1 MVDPTTMQD
10 PPGNVQL
17 KTEDTPQMR
26 LQQMQLETGERGI
39 FQQDILQCAVYAQSP
54 ITASDQQ
61 QRQQKMMSTAN
72 VVGVV
77 IFLFVG
83 VLTLNELIPSKFEQ
97 EEHASRKLASTR
109 EGGLD
114 WRNMNRCAL
123 IHLGK
128 QFGDDKFVSHTFGD
142 LYCETMA
149 PFRGSRVPLR
159 MLEIGF
165 GCGHHNHGKSALGK
179 G

>member
-1 MVDPTTMQD
+1 MTS
-10 PPGNVQL
+10 N
-17 KTEDTPQMR
+17 
-26 LQQMQLETGERGI
+26 
-39 FQQDILQCAVYAQSP
+39 
-54 ITASDQQ
+54 
-61 QRQQKMMSTAN
+61 AN

-83 VLTLNELIPSKFEQ
+83 VLTLNELIPSKLKQ
-97 EEHASRKLASTR
+97 EEHASRNLASTR

-114 WRNMNRCAL
+114 WRNLNRCAL

-128 QFGDDKFVSHTFGD
+128 QFGDDKFVAHTFGD

-149 PFRGSRVPLR
+149 PFRSSRVPLR

-165 GCGHHNHGKSALGK
+165 GCGHHNHGKSALGES
-179 G
+179 

>member
-1 MVDPTTMQD
+1 MIS
-10 PPGNVQL
+10 NVN
-17 KTEDTPQMR
+17 
-26 LQQMQLETGERGI
+26 I
-39 FQQDILQCAVYAQSP
+39 
-54 ITASDQQ
+54 
-61 QRQQKMMSTAN
+61 
-72 VVGVV
+72 VGVV

-83 VLTLNELIPSKFEQ
+83 LLTLNELIPSKFKQ
-97 EEHASRKLASTR
+97 GEHASRKLTSTR

-114 WRNMNRCAL
+114 WRNLNKCAL
-123 IHLGK
+123 IHLGNK
-128 QFGDDKFVSHTFGD
+128 YGDDKFVSHTFGD

-179 G
+179 GRSCTSRSIQRNASARWLIDDSFAFPKSGRATSRTRTDLV